1 MRSAQVM
8 RRGRRITVTN
18 KEMLQSMSSSCD
30 IPSPPPPPP
39 PSSSKGRCSTSL
51 FTNKQHQDS
60 QASNENDKSSVQKRN
75 AVLPRFNPSSQRASF
90 QQKDFEELEKSR
102 RNIQNFYIFF
112 LTLFIVLFLC
122 IVYSFIRMMTKS
134 V

>member
-1 MRSAQVM
+1 MMHANGSTDSSA
-8 RRGRRITVTN
+8 I
-18 KEMLQSMSSSCD
+18 
-30 IPSPPPPPP
+30 
-39 PSSSKGRCSTSL
+39 
-51 FTNKQHQDS
+51 H
-60 QASNENDKSSVQKRN
+60 KRN

>member
-39 PSSSKGRCSTSL
+39 SSSKGRCSTSL

-60 QASNENDKSSVQKRN
+60 QASNENDKSSVQN
-75 AVLPRFNPSSQRASF
+75 LAAL
-90 QQKDFEELEKSR
+90 
-102 RNIQNFYIFF
+102 
-112 LTLFIVLFLC
+112 
-122 IVYSFIRMMTKS
+122 
-134 V
+134 